1 MVTAD
6 GQSLLV
12 LVRGDVMAEEKLRH
26 ATQVREISLAVGN
39 VNFDEIVDI
48 LRKVWTVPELP
59 GIKGCDPC
67 RSGLD
72 RFVIEDPAFRKSVG
86 P

>member
-1 MVTAD
+1 
-6 GQSLLV
+6 
-12 LVRGDVMAEEKLRH
+12 MAAEKKLRH
-26 ATQVREISLAVGN
+26 GTHVREISLAVED
-39 VNFDEIVDI
+39 VNFDEIVEI
-48 LRKVWTVPELP
+48 LRRVWTVPELP

-72 RFVIEDPAFRKSVG
+72 RFVIEDPAFRMSVG

>member
-1 MVTAD
+1 
-6 GQSLLV
+6 
-12 LVRGDVMAEEKLRH
+12 MAEATKHRH
-26 ATQVREISLAVGN
+26 ATQVREISLAVEN
-39 VNFDEIVDI
+39 VNFDEIVEI

-72 RFVIEDPAFRKSVG
+72 RFVIEDPAFQKSIG
-86 P
+86 G

>member
-1 MVTAD
+1 
-6 GQSLLV
+6 
-12 LVRGDVMAEEKLRH
+12 MAEEKLRH

-59 GIKGCDPC
+59 GVKGCDPC